1 MIRHVVLISWVPE
14 VTAEQVRRVETGL
27 NALKPLIGE
36 LRDYQVGPDA
46 GIIEG
51 NADFAVVAD
60 FDDEDSYL
68 IYRNHPAHRKVIEEA
83 INPIARHRVAVQY
96 RLGP

>member
-1 MIRHVVLISWVPE
+1 M
-14 VTAEQVRRVETGL
+14 ETEL
-27 NALKPLIGE
+27 HALKPLIGE

-60 FDDEDSYL
+60 FDDEESYL
-68 IYRNHPAHRKVIEEA
+68 VYRNHPAHRKLIEEA
-83 INPIARHRVAVQY
+83 LSKCRRTVPGVA
-96 RLGP
+96 

>member
-14 VTAEQVRRVETGL
+14 VTVEQVQRVETEL

-36 LRDYQVGPDA
+36 LRDYQIGPDA
-46 GIIEG
+46 GIMEG
-51 NADFAVVAD
+51 NADFAVVGH
-60 FDDEDSYL
+60 FDDEQSYL
-68 IYRNHPAHRKVIEEA
+68 LYRNHPAHRKVIKEA
-83 INPIARHRVAVQY
+83 INPIARQRVAVQY